1 MSDTTPSVFIID
13 DDASVLRATQ
23 RVMRAAGLE
32 ARAFSSAREFLDA
45 YDPRA
50 PGCLVLD
57 LAMPGLSGLELQHA
71 LVERGGAP
79 AIVFMSGNADVPA
92 SVEAMKGGAV
102 EFLVKPVDAADLIGA
117 VRAAM
122 EKDSVQRRARA
133 GRDVVERRLATLTPR
148 EAQVMRGVVS
158 GKLNKQIAAEL
169 GAAEKTIK
177 VHRARVMRKMEVG
190 SVAELVQAVARV
202 GIA

>member
-1 MSDTTPSVFIID
+1 VSGARPSVFIID
-13 DDASVLRATQ
+13 DDPSVLRATQ

-32 ARAFSSAREFLDA
+32 ACAFSSAREFLDA
-45 YDPRA
+45 YDPYA
-50 PGCLVLD
+50 PGCLLLD
-57 LAMPGLSGLELQHA
+57 LAMPGLSGLELQQA
-71 LVERGGAP
+71 LVARGGAP

-102 EFLVKPVDAADLIGA
+102 EFLVKPVDAAQLIGA
-117 VRAAM
+117 VRTAM
-122 EKDSVQRRARA
+122 EKDRVQRDARA
-133 GRDVVERRLATLTPR
+133 GRQQVERRMATLTPR
-148 EAQVMRGVVS
+148 EAQVMRCVVT

-190 SVAELVQAVARV
+190 SVAELVQAAARV